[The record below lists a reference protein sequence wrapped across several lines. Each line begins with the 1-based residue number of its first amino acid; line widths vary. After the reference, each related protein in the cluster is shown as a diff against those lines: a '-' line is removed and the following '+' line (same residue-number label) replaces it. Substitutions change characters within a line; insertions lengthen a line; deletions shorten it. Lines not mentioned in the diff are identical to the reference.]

1 MSRRDRILLIFLFGI
16 ALIAIAY
23 AAGHAQSPAHR
34 SNEWIGLTDNQGN
47 TATVTGGQLVVTV
60 VPPTPTPT
68 P

>member
-1 MSRRDRILLIFLFGI
+1 MLSKRDRWLLIVLAGI
-16 ALIAIAY
+16 ALIALAY
-23 AAGHAQSPAHR
+23 AAGHAQLIRPKQ
-34 SNEWIGLTDNQGN
+34 WMGITDNQGN